1 MIVFH
6 IDVVIVKYV
15 SQQQSIH
22 IINKYVYNVNKL
34 IIYLLMMVDVIADV
48 MMDIMVIMIQNNVI
62 DV

>member
-15 SQQQSIH
+15 NQQQSIH

-34 IIYLLMMVDVIADV
+34 IIYLLMMVNVIADV